1 MKPEQCLHDIA
12 QMGLNLYDAAFYTDD
27 GVFARR
33 FQPCNAC
40 NDSYSV
46 AKVFVMT
53 AIGILCDRGK
63 LDVQDSI
70 ADLFAGEISR
80 EAAARWSGVTVENAL
95 THTIGFD
102 EGFLDIDVEDVC
114 AYPTDDYLSIVFD
127 HPLCHKPG
135 THSQYSDAAFYL
147 LSRVVSR
154 VAGEN
159 VDALLYDAVLGQL
172 GFREV
177 AWSRCP
183 HGFPIGATG
192 LYIRADDM
200 VKLGWLYLNRGM
212 WNGKRLLSGRWVDMA
227 LENEYELHPA
237 AGGLI
242 GKYGG
247 HGQGLYFSEKGRFA
261 VAWHAFED
269 GRRMRALMEY
279 LSALQ

>member
-1 MKPEQCLHDIA
+1 MKPEQCLNEIA

-27 GVFARR
+27 GVFYRR

-53 AIGILCDRGK
+53 AIGILCDRGD
-63 LDVQDSI
+63 LSVQDRI
-70 ADLFAGEISR
+70 IDIFAGEMTR
-80 EAAARWSGVTVENAL
+80 EAAARWSSVTVEHAL

-102 EGFLDIDVEDVC
+102 EGFLDIDMDDVC

-127 HPLCHKPG
+127 HPLHHCPG
-135 THSQYSDAAFYL
+135 AHSQYSDAAFYL
-147 LSRVVSR
+147 LSRVVTR

-159 VDALLYDAVLGQL
+159 VDAMLYDAVLGPL

-200 VKLGWLYLNRGM
+200 VKLGWLYLNRGV
-212 WNGKRLLSGRWVDMA
+212 WNRERLLSEKWVDRA
-227 LENEYELHPA
+227 LEKEYELHPA

-247 HGQGLYFSEKGRFA
+247 HGQGLYFSKKGRFA
-261 VAWHAFED
+261 VAWHAYEN
-269 GRRMRALMEY
+269 GRRIGALTGY
-279 LSALQ
+279 LGTLA

>member
-159 VDALLYDAVLGQL
+159 VDALLTRCLGSWAFARSRGAAV
-172 GFREV
+172 RT
-177 AWSRCP
+177 
-183 HGFPIGATG
+183 GFPSA
-192 LYIRADDM
+192 R
-200 VKLGWLYLNRGM
+200 RGCTSARTT
-212 WNGKRLLSGRWVDMA
+212 WSSS
-227 LENEYELHPA
+227 
-237 AGGLI
+237 AGCI
-242 GKYGG
+242 
-247 HGQGLYFSEKGRFA
+247 
-261 VAWHAFED
+261 
-269 GRRMRALMEY
+269 
-279 LSALQ
+279 